1 MIEVLAMLIML
12 PLAAVVWFIAI
23 ELAVS
28 FYRSYKNGDLG

>member
-12 PLAAVVWFIAI
+12 PLTAVVWFIAI

-28 FYRSYKNGDLG
+28 FYRSYKNGEL

>member
-12 PLAAVVWFIAI
+12 PFAVVVWFIAI

-28 FYRSYKNGDLG
+28 FYRSYKNGDL

>member
-23 ELAVS
+23 ELAMD
-28 FYRSYKNGDLG
+28 FYRSYKNGGL